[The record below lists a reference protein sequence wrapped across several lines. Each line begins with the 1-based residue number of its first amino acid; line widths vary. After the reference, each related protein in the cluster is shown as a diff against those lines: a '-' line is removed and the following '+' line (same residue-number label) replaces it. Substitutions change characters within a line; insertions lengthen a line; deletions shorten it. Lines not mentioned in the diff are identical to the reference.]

1 MEMILGMSTRSSNK
15 SKSIMKYKEAISAFS
30 SKETSASALS
40 KSKSLT
46 NSELA
51 ITKEVKKSRKEDGQS
66 REMGIILQL

>member
-1 MEMILGMSTRSSNK
+1 MSTRSSNK

-40 KSKSLT
+40 KSKSLS

-51 ITKEVKKSRKEDGQS
+51 ITK
-66 REMGIILQL
+66 